1 MGIVCFSS
9 TGRSWS
15 HRLLDRF
22 CAGNSKRYQLARR
35 DSNPDEEN
43 QNLSCYQLHHGL
55 RIETQEKAFQYAGI
69 LPLSM
74 SAINGVVAHILS
86 GRNLFSRISRSLS
99 KLGACWLNC
108 PGRSPTVGKKTR
120 IGLVDDL
127 ATATLEFSMV
137 S

>member
-1 MGIVCFSS
+1 MDCL
-9 TGRSWS
+9 TG
-15 HRLLDRF
+15 F
-22 CAGNSKRYQLARR
+22 CAGKSKQYQLARR

-55 RIETQEKAFQYAGI
+55 RIETQEKAFQTAGI

-99 KLGACWLNC
+99 KHWSLLAELPWSQPDHWL
-108 PGRSPTVGKKTR
+108 KKQGSVWLT
-120 IGLVDDL
+120 ILL
-127 ATATLEFSMV
+127 LQH
-137 S
+137 